1 LLIKE
6 KPMKKLLTAAALS
19 GLTSM
24 AMAETQAVTVI
35 LSDASN
41 MTQGMAL
48 VLANQMQV
56 QGAQVDILL
65 CDQAGALALKEAGG
79 EALKPNDVTPAQLLN
94 AAMQKGA
101 TASVCALYLPNT
113 GYTQAQLKD
122 GVSVAMPD
130 AMARAMLETQ
140 RKVFSF

>member
-1 LLIKE
+1 
-6 KPMKKLLTAAALS
+6 MKKLLTAVALS

-24 AMAETQAVTVI
+24 AMAETQAVTVM

-48 VLANQMQV
+48 VLANQMQA